1 MLNKIGHHIK
11 TRTIWETLDWVQ
23 QDNVENEMHM
33 ESMVVFYKNLSS
45 KMEIPILVS
54 DTFWLTIDHKFI

>member
-1 MLNKIGHHIK
+1 MLNKIDHHVK

-33 ESMVVFYKNLSS
+33 ASMVVFYKNLSS